1 MDEKTL
7 LKVALFCSLMG
18 ILILIIISERITIP
32 THTINTINKTLID
45 KEIKINGE
53 ITTIKET
60 PGLLILTVQD
70 STGKITVIIFD
81 KEITINKGD
90 HVEIQGTVTEYKN
103 ILEIDAKII
112 RLI

>member
-1 MDEKTL
+1 MEEKTL
-7 LKVALFCSLMG
+7 LKVALFCSLVG
-18 ILILIIISERITIP
+18 ILILIIISEKITILS
-32 THTINTINKTLID
+32 HTINSIDKSLID
-45 KEIKINGE
+45 KEVKINGE
-53 ITTIKET
+53 ITAIKET

-90 HVEIQGTVTEYKN
+90 YVEIQGTVIEYKN

-112 RLI
+112 RLT